1 MRRKSP
7 SEWQQL
13 LLFCSIL
20 PGISGKH
27 FDGMRSP
34 SLAGA
39 GFAAS
44 PSLAGKSS
52 SGICPL
58 LRDSAGTEIAE
69 AAFVLPVLF
78 LFLLS
83 IFWFGRAFS
92 MSGSINHAAR
102 EGARVAA
109 VPACG
114 SCSPAPGTVWSGSA
128 LPGDKSVVDA
138 VNAALIAAHVDPTN
152 AQPYSPNPAPVACE
166 GVVPQGVCVT
176 ATGTAPSA
184 EINICRNVVLNQ
196 GNQSPPVCGVIVNF
210 QYPYQLVR
218 PFSKQAVVLK
228 AEVEMQGE

>member
-1 MRRKSP
+1 
-7 SEWQQL
+7 
-13 LLFCSIL
+13 
-20 PGISGKH
+20 
-27 FDGMRSP
+27 MRSP
-34 SLAGA
+34 SSAGA
-39 GFAAS
+39 GFTPS
-44 PSLAGKSS
+44 PSLANKV
-52 SGICPL
+52 SGAFDL
-58 LRDSAGTEIAE
+58 LRDSAGAEIAE

-92 MSGSINHAAR
+92 ISGSINHAAR

-228 AEVEMQGE
+228 AEVEMQGEF

>member
-1 MRRKSP
+1 M
-7 SEWQQL
+7 
-13 LLFCSIL
+13 LFCFIL

-102 EGARVAA
+102 EGARTAA
-109 VPACG
+109 VPACASCGTTCLWPG
-114 SCSPAPGTVWSGSA
+114 STLPCDQTVT
-128 LPGDKSVVDA
+128 DA
-138 VNAALIAAHVDPTN
+138 VNSALIAAHVDPTQ
-152 AQPYSPNPAPVACE
+152 AKPYSPNPAPVPCP
-166 GVVPQGVCVT
+166 GTVPQGVCVI

-210 QYPYQLVR
+210 QYPFQLVR
-218 PFSKQAVVLK
+218 PLSNQSVVLK
-228 AEVEMQGE
+228 AAVEMRGED